1 METLFLR
8 VVWLSA
14 TVSAVLLPLL
24 LASRWLQSRVK
35 AKSLYLLWL
44 LFALRLI
51 VPVEITLPKPAVTVQ
66 VPEYEVA
73 IPINRPSAELPD
85 DHQLS
90 PIEPNVEPTL
100 PQTEEEPALPAQTGV
115 PVAVVLGTLWLT
127 GVFAIALIQVSSY
140 LVTRRALLRWAQPV
154 SSETRG
160 QVEQLAQKIGLKRT
174 FQVRYSDQV
183 HSAMVLG
190 VLRPVLLLPQGEC
203 DPLVVLH
210 ELNHLRRRDLEYKGL
225 MMAACWLHWF
235 NPLVWWMSRVAGR
248 NLELCCDE
256 DVAGKQNAAF
266 RHRYGQLLLECAAEG
281 AGPVLSSR
289 FGSSKEELKARLTNL
304 FVTKK
309 RGRALVCLALACAV
323 LVGGLVACEQ
333 TRNSGPDQAVE
344 ELKNTITYD
353 GQTLSFTLPEG
364 ERAWN
369 LLIAG
374 RAEVDWLGG
383 MSLHY
388 LDGTTWTPGQ
398 TYSFDL
404 DGASVGEI
412 TELTM
417 YIDLEEQEYTVD
429 LLPYLQQTSPD
440 STAQTYHNDRYG
452 FSLVLPEGWAE
463 GVDIQDVEN
472 GVDFSMKGARNEDG
486 MGWLVDIYLTDPAGW
501 QGIADADCP
510 HGERFLGQTAQGVF
524 FAARPTDVR
533 YDDSIPGERERY
545 NALDERVDELLDSF
559 QLDSIHALVQDW
571 LEEQV
576 EQGPPDWAEGYDYL
590 DGRIQSLKL
599 QGSMMGYSI
608 YEIEYRFLVDHPE
621 NVVVA
626 GGMELDEEGWLR
638 DYSMT
643 AYLIVHNGS
652 IEGVTLSDIAPDH
665 PLFWYELPGLSE
677 EEKWK
682 AAAQVAYAG
691 GEEYVRLYQG
701 YIGGIG
707 EYTFTREELAQAGY
721 QVQTMPEK
729 WKKIAWNS
737 GSGPSDQNWLRGE
750 MQFYFSDSLAGQMI
764 DTMFT
769 GPDAPFLFYEGA
781 LYFRDDVPCGE
792 KIDGMGVAWNWSTFA
807 ITGHVEDV
815 GVDGIDFTLSAHAEA
830 SGVEPEETWS
840 FRLILEEDYSIRFH
854 RWFDVQ

>member
-1 METLFLR
+1 METLFLH

-66 VPEYEVA
+66 VPEYEVTL
-73 IPINRPSAELPD
+73 PMNRPSAELPD

-90 PIEPNVEPTL
+90 PIEPNVEPSL
-100 PQTEEEPALPAQTGV
+100 PQTEEEPALPAQTSV

-140 LVTRRALLRWAQPV
+140 LVTRRALLRWARPV
-154 SSETRG
+154 SPETRR
-160 QVEQLAQKIGLKRT
+160 QVEQLALRLGLKRA
-174 FQVRYSDQV
+174 FQVRHSDRV
-183 HSAMVLG
+183 HSAMVMG

-256 DVAGKQNAAF
+256 DVAGKENSAF
-266 RHRYGQLLLECAAEG
+266 RHRYGRLLLECAAEG

-304 FVTKK
+304 FVAKK

-333 TRNSGPDQAVE
+333 TQNSGPDQAVE

-353 GQTLSFTLPEG
+353 GQVLSFTLPEG
-364 ERAWN
+364 ERDWN
-369 LLIAG
+369 LHIAG
-374 RAEVDWLGG
+374 RAETDELGG

-388 LDGTTWTPGQ
+388 LDETNWTPGE

-404 DGASVGEI
+404 DGESVGDI
-412 TELTM
+412 TELSM
-417 YIDLEEQEYTVD
+417 DIDLEGQSYTVD
-429 LLPYLQQTSPD
+429 LLPHVREYSKAYPY
-440 STAQTYHNDRYG
+440 YHNYNYG
-452 FSLVLPEGWAE
+452 FTLTLPEGWAE
-463 GVDIQDVEN
+463 GVDIREVDGGVE
-472 GVDFSMKGARNEDG
+472 FYMKNAGDGDGA
-486 MGWLVDIYLTDPAGW
+486 GWLVGIYLTDPANW
-501 QGIADADCP
+501 QEIADGP
-510 HGERFLGQTAQGVF
+510 RGERFLGQSAQGVL
-524 FAARPTDVR
+524 FAVGPTDVR
-533 YDDSIPGERERY
+533 YDESISGEMERY
-545 NALDERVDELLDSF
+545 NALYEQVDELLDSF
-559 QLDSIHALVQDW
+559 QLDSIHDLVQVW

-576 EQGPPDWAEGYDYL
+576 EQGPPEWAQGYNYL
-590 DGRIQSLKL
+590 DGRVQSLL
-599 QGSMMGYSI
+599 FQRMVLGYAV

-643 AYLIVHNGS
+643 AYLIVRNGS

-677 EEKWK
+677 EEKWQ

-691 GEEYVRLYQG
+691 AEEWMRLYQG
-701 YIGGIG
+701 YIGGTG
-707 EYTFTREELAQAGY
+707 ECAFTREKLAQAGY
-721 QVQTMPEK
+721 QAQTLPEQWKLVQRGGYP
-729 WKKIAWNS
+729 
-737 GSGPSDQNWLRGE
+737 QNQNELLGAF
-750 MQFYFSDSLAGQMI
+750 QFYFSDALAQRMV
-764 DTMFT
+764 DEMLS

-792 KIDGMGVAWNWSTFA
+792 KIDGMGVAWSWSTFT

-815 GVDGIDFTLSAHAEA
+815 GVDGIDFTISDNDAA
-830 SGVEPEETWS
+830 SGVEAGETWS
-840 FRLILEEDYSIRFH
+840 FRLILEEDYTIRFH

>member
-66 VPEYEVA
+66 VPEYEVTL
-73 IPINRPSAELPD
+73 PMKRPSAELPD

-90 PIEPNVEPTL
+90 PIEPNVEPSL
-100 PQTEEEPALPAQTGV
+100 PQTEEETALPAQTSV

-140 LVTRRALLRWAQPV
+140 LVTRRALLRWARPV
-154 SSETRG
+154 SPETRE
-160 QVEQLAQKIGLKRT
+160 QVEHLALRLGLKRA
-174 FQVRYSDQV
+174 FQVRHSDRV
-183 HSAMVLG
+183 HSAMVMG
-190 VLRPVLLLPQGEC
+190 VLRPVLLLPQEEC

-235 NPLVWWMSRVAGR
+235 NPLVWWMSRVSGR

-304 FVTKK
+304 FVAKK

-333 TRNSGPDQAVE
+333 TQNSGPDQALE
-344 ELKNTITYD
+344 ELENTITYD

-364 ERAWN
+364 ERDWKVH
-369 LLIAG
+369 IAG
-374 RAEVDWLGG
+374 RAETDELGG
-383 MSLHY
+383 ISLHY
-388 LDGTTWTPGQ
+388 LDETNWTPGE

-404 DGASVGEI
+404 DGESVGEVTQLFMDI
-412 TELTM
+412 EL
-417 YIDLEEQEYTVD
+417 EGQSYTVD
-429 LLPYLQQTSPD
+429 LLPHVREYSKAYPY
-440 STAQTYHNDRYG
+440 YHNYDYG
-452 FSLVLPEGWAE
+452 FTLTLPEGWAE
-463 GVDIQDVEN
+463 GVDIREVDGGVE
-472 GVDFSMKGARNEDG
+472 FYMKNAGDGDGA
-486 MGWLVDIYLTDPAGW
+486 GWLVGIYLTDPADW
-501 QGIADADCP
+501 QGTADAGCP
-510 HGERFLGQTAQGVF
+510 YGERFLGQSAQGVL

-533 YDDSIPGERERY
+533 YDDSIPGEKERY

-559 QLDSIHALVQDW
+559 QLDSIHDLVQVW

-576 EQGPPDWAEGYDYL
+576 EQGPPEWAQGYNYL
-590 DGRIQSLKL
+590 DGRVQSLKFQRMVL
-599 QGSMMGYSI
+599 GYSV

-638 DYSMT
+638 DYSMV
-643 AYLIVHNGS
+643 AYLIVRNGS

-677 EEKWK
+677 EEKWQ

-691 GEEYVRLYQG
+691 AEEWMRLYQG
-701 YIGGIG
+701 YIGGTG

-721 QVQTMPEK
+721 QAQTLPEQWKLVQ
-729 WKKIAWNS
+729 S
-737 GSGPSDQNWLRGE
+737 GRYPQNQNELLGAF
-750 MQFYFSDSLAGQMI
+750 QFYFSEALARRMI
-764 DTMFT
+764 DEMFS
-769 GPDAPFLFYEGA
+769 GPDAPFLFYEGS

-792 KIDGMGVAWNWSTFA
+792 KIDGMYTAWSWSTFT

-815 GVDGIDFTLSAHAEA
+815 GVDGIDFTLSDNDAA
-830 SGVEPEETWS
+830 SGVEAGETWS
-840 FRLILEEDYSIRFH
+840 FRLILEEDYTIRFH
-854 RWFDVQ
+854 CWFDVQ

>member
-66 VPEYEVA
+66 VPEYEVTL
-73 IPINRPSAELPD
+73 PMNRPSAELPD

-90 PIEPNVEPTL
+90 PIEPNVEPSL
-100 PQTEEEPALPAQTGV
+100 PQTEEETALPAQTSV

-140 LVTRRALLRWAQPV
+140 LVTRRALLRWARPV
-154 SSETRG
+154 SPETRR
-160 QVEQLAQKIGLKRT
+160 QVEQLALRLGLKRA
-174 FQVRYSDQV
+174 FQVRHSDRV
-183 HSAMVLG
+183 HSAMVMG
-190 VLRPVLLLPQGEC
+190 VLRPELLLPQGEC
-203 DPLVVLH
+203 DSLVVLH

-256 DVAGKQNAAF
+256 DVAGKENSAF
-266 RHRYGQLLLECAAEG
+266 RHRYGRLLLECAAEG

-309 RGRALVCLALACAV
+309 RGRALVCLALVCAV

-333 TRNSGPDQAVE
+333 TQNSGPDQAVE
-344 ELKNTITYD
+344 ELENTITYD

-364 ERAWN
+364 ERDWN
-369 LLIAG
+369 LHIAG
-374 RAEVDWLGG
+374 RAETDELGG

-388 LDGTTWTPGQ
+388 LDETNWTPGE

-404 DGASVGEI
+404 DGESVGEVTQLFMDI
-412 TELTM
+412 EL
-417 YIDLEEQEYTVD
+417 EGQSYTVD
-429 LLPYLQQTSPD
+429 LLPHVREYSKAYPY
-440 STAQTYHNDRYG
+440 YHNYDYG
-452 FSLVLPEGWAE
+452 FTLTLPEGWAE
-463 GVDIQDVEN
+463 GVDIREVDGGVE
-472 GVDFSMKGARNEDG
+472 FYMKNAGDGDGA
-486 MGWLVDIYLTDPAGW
+486 GWLVGIYLTDPTDW
-501 QGIADADCP
+501 QGIADAGCP
-510 HGERFLGQTAQGVF
+510 HGERFLGQSAQGVL

-533 YDDSIPGERERY
+533 YDDSIPGEKERY

-590 DGRIQSLKL
+590 DGRVQSLKL
-599 QGSMMGYSI
+599 QGSVMGYTV

-643 AYLIVHNGS
+643 AYLIVRNGS

-677 EEKWK
+677 EEKWQ

-691 GEEYVRLYQG
+691 AEEWMRLYQG
-701 YIGGIG
+701 YIGGTG
-707 EYTFTREELAQAGY
+707 ECAFTREELAQAGY
-721 QVQTMPEK
+721 QAQTLPEQWKQVQGGGYP
-729 WKKIAWNS
+729 
-737 GSGPSDQNWLRGE
+737 QNRNELLGAF
-750 MQFYFSDSLAGQMI
+750 QFYFSDAMARRMI
-764 DTMFT
+764 DEMFS

-792 KIDGMGVAWNWSTFA
+792 KIDGMGVAWSWSTFT
-807 ITGHVEDV
+807 ITGHVENV
-815 GVDGIDFTLSAHAEA
+815 GVDGIDFTISDNDAA
-830 SGVEPEETWS
+830 SGVEAGETWS